1 MHRQAPDLR
10 PARGPVSGQS
20 CGPPGQY
27 APGKDVGG
35 VRPRKRGPLLGQPI
49 RGAPDRRAGRG
60 RPTVPAPSGGLG
72 SVGLCIKGPTNLR
85 SPHHPVVSDS

>member
-1 MHRQAPDLR
+1 MQRQAPDLR

-35 VRPRKRGPLLGQPI
+35 VRPRERGPLLGQPI
-49 RGAPDRRAGRG
+49 RGAPDRRADRG

-72 SVGLCIKGPTNLR
+72 SVGLLPRAPPTSGALTIR
-85 SPHHPVVSDS
+85 